1 MSALIME
8 GIYNYY
14 IVALSCLIAV
24 LASYSAL
31 SISARISRASGG
43 VRFFWTLAGSFV
55 MGTGIWA
62 THFVGMQAV
71 HLGMEV
77 RYDWWLTTFS
87 MGVSMISSWV
97 AFYITLPKK
106 VGRKTL
112 ILGSGVMGGGIV
124 LMHYIGME
132 AMIMPARLSYDPVYV
147 ILSAGIAVGASYMA
161 LILFLRFRNKP
172 GGSGLK
178 WASALAMGVAVCGM
192 HYTGMKAAR
201 FLGDPGMRMTNEH
214 VVDLVLLYGVTVVI
228 LIILSVSWTAIFL
241 DRFVLESMAYRDTIT
256 GLPNRNEM
264 NRFLHTVS
272 DRDSLGVLFLDLD
285 QFKSINDTL
294 GHSVGDLLIGHVGR
308 RLLRFAGEGREVFR
322 IGGDEFLFIVSPCGE
337 DRARRLAEQILQCVK
352 QVYFIQGNE
361 LYITASIGICLRSS
375 PMADGSTLLK
385 SADTAMYR
393 AKSAG
398 KNRYCFYSKEM
409 ELQEIRRM
417 ELEKDLK
424 KALDNREFYLVY
436 QPKWSVKENRLVGWE
451 ALIRWNHPRLGMVSP
466 GEFIPIAEETGLI
479 VPMTRWSLKQACR
492 QCGAWL
498 SRGVRQPV
506 SVNLSVG
513 MFWTGSLHSIIS
525 GVLYETGLDPRLLEL
540 EITESM
546 VLHDVQEIIRQ
557 IERLRD
563 MGVRISMDDFG
574 SGYSS
579 IGLLDRIPL
588 DTLKLDRLFTNDL
601 EMPAKRAI
609 ISAII
614 QMASNLHLDVI
625 AEGVETGEQ
634 VSFLTELGCHVM
646 QGYYYGKPMRVE
658 QIDEWLLR
666 KGGLPSS

>member
-1 MSALIME
+1 MVMV

-31 SISARISRASGG
+31 NVTSRISRASGG
-43 VRFFWTLAGSFV
+43 IRFFWTLAGAFV
-55 MGTGIWA
+55 MGTGVWA

-77 RYDWWLTTFS
+77 RYDWWMTVFS
-87 MGVSMISSWV
+87 MFVSMISSWI
-97 AFYITLPKK
+97 AFHITLPKK
-106 VGRKTL
+106 VGWKAL
-112 ILGSGVMGGGIV
+112 ILGSVAMGGGIV
-124 LMHYIGME
+124 LMHYTGME
-132 AMIMPARLSYDPVYV
+132 AMMMPARLEYDPLYV
-147 ILSAGIAVGASYMA
+147 ALSVAVAIAASFVA
-161 LILFLRFRNKP
+161 LMLFLRFRYQP
-172 GGSGLK
+172 RASGMK
-178 WASALAMGVAVCGM
+178 WAAAMAMGAAVCGM

-201 FLGDPGMRMTNEH
+201 FLGHPGMKMRNEP
-214 VVDLVLLYGVTVVI
+214 VVDAVLLYGVTVVI
-228 LIILSVSWTAIFL
+228 LIILFISWTAIFL
-241 DRFVLESMAYRDTIT
+241 DRFVLESMAYRDTVT

-264 NRFLHTVS
+264 NRFFNTIS

-285 QFKSINDTL
+285 QFKAINDTL
-294 GHSVGDLLIGHVGR
+294 GHPVGDLLIGHVGR
-308 RLLRFAGEGREVFR
+308 RLLRFAGDGREVFR
-322 IGGDEFLFIVSPCGE
+322 IGGDEFLFIVSPCDE
-337 DRARRLAEQILQCVK
+337 DRARLLAEHILQCVK

-361 LYITASIGICLRSS
+361 LYITASIGISLRSS
-375 PMADGSTLLK
+375 HMTDGSSLLK

-398 KNRYCFYSKEM
+398 KNRYCFYSNEM

-424 KALDNREFYLVY
+424 RALDNREFYLVY

-451 ALIRWNHPRLGMVSP
+451 ALIRWSHPRLGTVSP

-492 QCGAWL
+492 QCVVWV
-498 SRGVRQPV
+498 SRGILQPV

-513 MFWTGSLHSIIS
+513 MFWTGSLHSMIS
-525 GVLYETGLDPRLLEL
+525 SALDESGLDPCLLEL

-546 VLHDVQEIIRQ
+546 VLHDIHEIIRQ
-557 IERLRD
+557 IERLRE

-588 DTLKLDRLFTNDL
+588 DALKLDRLFTNDL
-601 EMPAKRAI
+601 ETPTKRAI

-614 QMASNLHLDVI
+614 QMAGNLHLDVI
-625 AEGVETGEQ
+625 AEGVENEEQ

-658 QIDEWLLR
+658 QIDEWMLR
-666 KGGLPSS
+666 KGILSSLSS